1 MNKFTILLI
10 DDVEENLYSLKLL
23 IEDRF
28 DNLEI
33 MSALN
38 VKDALLIIMKYEI
51 DLILSDVQMPE
62 INGFELIEYLGNIE
76 QTKDIPVMLITGIC
90 DDERFVKQAYNTGAI
105 EYISKPIDD
114 NLLYSKLRVFLKIF
128 MQKKEDKQLIA
139 QKDKLLLNQIK
150 INAMMEHM
158 DKFSPKIQKSIFN
171 LEEHENKNSEDIKKI
186 DMVEILKNI

>member
-1 MNKFTILLI
+1 MNKFSILLI

-28 DNLEI
+28 ENVEI

-38 VKDALLIIMKYEI
+38 VKDALLLIMKYEV

-62 INGFELIEYLGNIE
+62 INGFELIEYLRNIE
-76 QTKDIPVMLITGIC
+76 QTKDIPVILITGIC
-90 DDERFVKQAYNTGAI
+90 DDEKYVKQAYNTGAI

-114 NLLYSKLRVFLKIF
+114 NLFYSKLRVYLNIYT
-128 MQKKEDKQLIA
+128 QKKEDKHSIE
-139 QKDKLLLNQIK
+139 QKDKLLLNQVK
-150 INAMMEHM
+150 INAMIENI
-158 DKFSPKIQKSIFN
+158 DKLSPQIQKTLFDFEKHDN
-171 LEEHENKNSEDIKKI
+171 ENSDDIKKI